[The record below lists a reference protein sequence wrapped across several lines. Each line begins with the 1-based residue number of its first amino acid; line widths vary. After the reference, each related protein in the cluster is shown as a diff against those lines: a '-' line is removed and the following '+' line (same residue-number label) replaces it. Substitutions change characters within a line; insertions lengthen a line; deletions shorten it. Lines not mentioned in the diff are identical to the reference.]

1 MQGNISIL
9 ITEECNSSMLHRN
22 LEEIFAQDY
31 DAAYEVIVVREEKKG
46 ELYDMLEDMMHLHN
60 NLKTTYLPDEP
71 QYITDEEV
79 KLLLGVKA
87 AQNEQIIIIDGDMI
101 PASDKWLNNVA
112 DTIWADCDDK
122 TAHTSEQNE
131 PFSMPVQPLLL
142 GQPANFDKHSFFR
155 KLSHR
160 RNVKKLIKKWA
171 KKEGLNYK
179 SLVTEKNQSKLFEIS
194 FSRSQYI
201 ADPEMR
207 NIILNHVF
215 M

>member
-9 ITEECNSSMLHRN
+9 ITEECNPSMLHRN
-22 LEEIFAQDY
+22 LEEIFNQDY
-31 DAAYEVIVVREEKKG
+31 DDAYEVIVVREEKKG
-46 ELYDMLEDMMHLHN
+46 ELNDMLEDMMHLHN

-87 AQNEQIIIIDGDMI
+87 AQNEQIIIIDGEMI

-112 DTIWADCDDK
+112 DVIWTDRTEK
-122 TAHTSEQNE
+122 TAHTDEQKE

-142 GQPANFDKHSFFR
+142 GHPANIDKRSFF
-155 KLSHR
+155 KKISHR
-160 RNVKKLIKKWA
+160 RKVKKLTRKWA
-171 KKEGLNYK
+171 KKKGLNYK
-179 SLVTEKNQSKLFEIS
+179 CLIANKTQSKLFEIS

-207 NIILNHVF
+207 NIILAHVF